1 MKLLLNQI
9 LTTIAVL
16 ALLSLG
22 TSVAIGNPAQGTEI
36 EADFGEKMLLQGL
49 ETATDPVTKIDTMV
63 VVSPETFEETW
74 YIRTS
79 ILGWQVTENGK
90 DLVVNFYIHAKTGHP
105 DKIKSIARDF
115 RARAI
120 ETGLI
125 ESGKAATIKLD
136 GNNLL
141 VNGSDAARSD
151 HRNLW
156 RSYRNEYRDLD
167 EIWLSVE

>member
-1 MKLLLNQI
+1 MKSLLNHF
-9 LTTIAVL
+9 LTTISVL
-16 ALLSLG
+16 ALLGLG
-22 TSVAIGNPAQGTEI
+22 NTEAIGNPAQGTEND
-36 EADFGEKMLLQGL
+36 AAFTKKMLLQGM
-49 ETATDPVTKIDTMV
+49 EVAIDPVIKVDTTV
-63 VVSPETFEETW
+63 VVSPQTFEETV

-90 DLVVNFYIHAKTGHP
+90 DLVVNFYIHTKKGHP

-115 RARAI
+115 RARAV
-120 ETGLI
+120 ESGLI

-151 HRNLW
+151 HRSLW
-156 RSYRNEYRDLD
+156 RSYNNEYRDLN